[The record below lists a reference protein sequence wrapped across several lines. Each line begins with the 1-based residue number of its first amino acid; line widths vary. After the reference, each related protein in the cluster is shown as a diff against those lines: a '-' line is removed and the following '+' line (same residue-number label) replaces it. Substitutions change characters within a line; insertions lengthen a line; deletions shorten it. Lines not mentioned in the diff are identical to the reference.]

1 VAVTLLL
8 AAATLRLAASV
19 AGGLL
24 ALANHDGVVAGRT
37 RAAEVLNTFG
47 AGGDTAGALLA
58 VAAAAGVWWLHR
70 RPAESTSGAA
80 RPWALAV
87 LGGTALLVVLHA
99 VGVVLLDIDAAH
111 TAPQLTILLGFAAT
125 DLLLCLAGTVVVRH
139 VPAAAAEAGPGDPL
153 LFAVDRETGEVF
165 AFFSF
170 AELARAIS
178 VYSVEDGEFAFYDD
192 DGRVFH
198 ADVVDDAIR
207 LTPTEVVRRDELLA
221 RLRGFADKHGLPV
234 VDRNEPLSYL
244 RPVSDWQWL
253 ELWPGWL
260 RWIGRIVR
268 RLQVPPVG

>member
-1 VAVTLLL
+1 VALLL

-19 AGGLL
+19 AGGFL
-24 ALANHDGVVAGRT
+24 ALANHDGLVGGRAG
-37 RAAEVLNTFG
+37 AAEVLNTFG

-58 VAAAAGVWWLHR
+58 VAGAAGVWWLHR
-70 RPAESTSGAA
+70 GAADSTSRAA

-99 VGVVLLDIDAAH
+99 VAVVVLDIDAAH

-125 DLLLCLAGTVVVRH
+125 DLLLCLAGTVAVRH
-139 VPAAAAEAGPGDPL
+139 VPAAPAAEAGAADPL
-153 LFAVDRETGEVF
+153 LFAVDRGTGEVF

-178 VYSVEDGEFAFYDD
+178 VYSVEDDEFAFYDD

-198 ADVVDDAIR
+198 ADAVDDAIR
-207 LTPTEVVRRDELLA
+207 LTPTDVVRRDELLA
-221 RLRGFADKHGLPV
+221 RLRGFADKHGLAV